1 MARAGGG
8 TAVFALSEE
17 DIRPIVTSQLQ
28 NALQPAISK
37 VTVEW
42 MDDAPVQPL
51 QLQEG
56 PVMPEL
62 EKKKTLLGYMKPK
75 VQNGVPIEGQAPLAI
90 PPVFDGSRLLVYKL
104 FGQEEHPSAAKY
116 YKSFLV
122 TFAINLYVF
131 TFLSLRVVRAVCTLK
146 SVYTLLYYH
155 TMKIGFF

>member
-1 MARAGGG
+1 MFKRHLVKGVARAGGG

-17 DIRPIVTSQLQ
+17 DIRPKVMSQLK

-42 MDDAPVQPL
+42 MDAPVQPL

-75 VQNGVPIEGQAPLAI
+75 VQNGVPREGQAPLAI

-104 FGQEEHPSAAKY
+104 FGQESYPTAAK
-116 YKSFLV
+116 
-122 TFAINLYVF
+122 
-131 TFLSLRVVRAVCTLK
+131 
-146 SVYTLLYYH
+146 
-155 TMKIGFF
+155 